1 MRIIGGGDAGG
12 DVRDV
17 DAGDEVAD
25 GDDGGD
31 VGRDNGDGG
40 GGGVSDGD
48 DGGDVGRDDGEGVGD
63 DGDDDD
69 VGDGD
74 DGDGDGVAAV
84 YVGGEDA
91 GGIAG
96 DSGGYTHICIVLY
109 SSIVVM
115 SRMYSPQGLKLVS

>member
-12 DVRDV
+12 DVRDG
-17 DAGDEVAD
+17 DAGDGVA
-25 GDDGGD
+25 
-31 VGRDNGDGG
+31 
-40 GGGVSDGD
+40 DGD

-96 DSGGYTHICIVLY
+96 DGGGYTHICIVLY